1 MLSVLSIAGEMESD
15 EQIPVSFWLVSSKL
29 GLLEEADRIASLP
42 IRSRVYLS
50 REQLKATY
58 GPPDEAIETVH
69 AFAQKHG
76 LEWIGGDAGGTLVHL
91 MVSKSKVKHLFGVD
105 LSPSHPEG
113 SQPLPAPHNAICLP
127 REDFSARQL
136 SMIRGIFGLD
146 RGRQTSPSQVSHS
159 HASGPSSFQFP
170 HPTPDEFKGDGQ
182 CVGILQFGGL
192 FEDRDL
198 NAVIRNNTAAAN
210 VSVVIP
216 IRFKPT
222 PYAAFYSETSLDV
235 QIVARTVP
243 NAKQVLYLLPN
254 SEQGWIAGMQRALF
268 DAENAPSV
276 LSISAGWPE
285 MGGSPGQSYWSP
297 AAFDALEDMF
307 ARATLI
313 GMTVCCASG
322 DSGPAV
328 DNGPHVFYPAS
339 SRYVLACGGTQNNG
353 TEVVWSDR
361 LGASGGGISDVFPIP
376 SWQRCVQAN
385 VLASDGLRRP
395 AGALEGRLVP
405 DVAAPAHA
413 FIQGYGAVTGTSAAA
428 PLWAGL
434 IALANQQLQA
444 KSINKTVGNL
454 TAILYDQSS
463 GLQGACN
470 DITTGNNAVPR
481 GNLAYYSAGLG
492 WDACTG
498 WGTPTGQPFI
508 EKLLENAAE
517 QPSLSNYDRVPS
529 A

>member
-1 MLSVLSIAGEMESD
+1 MESD
-15 EQIPVSFWLVSSKL
+15 ESIPVSFWLVASKP

-42 IRSRVYLS
+42 IRSRVYLT
-50 REQLKATY
+50 REELKTTC
-58 GPPDEAIETVH
+58 GPPPEAIHAIH
-69 AFAQKHG
+69 AFAQKHS
-76 LEWIGGDAGGTLVHL
+76 LHLVGGDDGGTLVHL
-91 MVSKSKVKHLFGVD
+91 MVSKSKVKDLFGVD
-105 LSPSHPEG
+105 LHQRKPQDNQPSHA
-113 SQPLPAPHNAICLP
+113 PAKAISLP
-127 REDFSARQL
+127 REDFSCRQL
-136 SMIRGIFGLD
+136 SLIRGVFGLD
-146 RGRQTSPSQVSHS
+146 SRRPASPSLVSPSPSLNLS
-159 HASGPSSFQFP
+159 HFQFP
-170 HPTPDEFKGDGQ
+170 HPIPAEFNGDGQ
-182 CVGILQFGGL
+182 CVGILEFGGI
-192 FEDRDL
+192 FEDQDI
-198 NAVIRNNTAAAN
+198 NAVIRNNAAAAN
-210 VSVVIP
+210 VSVVMP

-222 PYAAFYSETSLDV
+222 PNATFYSETSLDV
-235 QIVARTVP
+235 QIVARSVP

-254 SEQGWIAGMQRALF
+254 SELGWIAGVQRVLLDVA
-268 DAENAPSV
+268 NSPSV

-285 MGGSPGQSYWSP
+285 MGGSPGVSYWSP

-313 GMTVCCASG
+313 GMTICCASG

-353 TEVVWSDR
+353 IESVWSDR
-361 LGASGGGISDVFPIP
+361 QGASGGGVSDVFPIP
-376 SWQRCVQAN
+376 PWQRGVQAN
-385 VLASDGLRRP
+385 VVASDGLHRP
-395 AGALEGRLVP
+395 AGALQGRLVP

-413 FIQGYGAVTGTSAAA
+413 FIQGYGALTGTSAAA

-481 GNLAYYSAGLG
+481 GNLAYYSARQG

-498 WGTPTGQPFI
+498 WGSPTGQPFI
-508 EKLLENAAE
+508 EKLLENASPA
-517 QPSLSNYDRVPS
+517 S
-529 A
+529 AAPIRPATRK

>member
-1 MLSVLSIAGEMESD
+1 MSHYSPLERNIMEPD
-15 EQIPVSFWLVSSKL
+15 EQIPVSFWLASGKP

-50 REQLKATY
+50 REELRTTY
-58 GPPDEAIETVH
+58 GPAPEAIQAIH
-69 AFAQKHG
+69 AFAQKHS
-76 LEWIGGDAGGTLVHL
+76 LELIGGDEGGTLVHL
-91 MVSKSKVKHLFGVD
+91 MVDKSRVKDLFAVERPQHK
-105 LSPSHPEG
+105 L
-113 SQPLPAPHNAICLP
+113 
-127 REDFSARQL
+127 
-136 SMIRGIFGLD
+136 IRGIFGLD
-146 RGRQTSPSQVSHS
+146 GRRLASPALISPSHS
-159 HASGPSSFQFP
+159 LNLSDFQFP
-170 HPTPDEFKGDGQ
+170 HPIPGEFKGEGQ
-182 CVGILQFGGL
+182 CIGILAFGGI
-192 FEDRDL
+192 FDDQDL
-198 NAVIRNNTAAAN
+198 NAVIRNSAAAQN
-210 VSVVIP
+210 VSVVVP

-222 PYAAFYSETSLDV
+222 PNATFYSEASLDV
-235 QIVARTVP
+235 QIVARSTPV
-243 NAKQVLYLLPN
+243 AKQVLYLLPN
-254 SEQGWIAGMQRALF
+254 SEQGWIAGVQRVLL
-268 DAENAPSV
+268 DAANAPSV

-285 MGGSPGQSYWSP
+285 MGASPGVSYWSP
-297 AAFDALEDMF
+297 AALDALEDMF

-328 DNGPHVFYPAS
+328 NNGPHVFYPAS

-361 LGASGGGISDVFPIP
+361 HGASGGGISDVFPMP
-376 SWQRCVQAN
+376 PWQRGVAAN
-385 VLASDGLRRP
+385 VVASDGLHRP
-395 AGALEGRLVP
+395 AGALQGRLVP

-413 FIQGYGAVTGTSAAA
+413 FIRGYGAVAGTSAAA

-444 KSINKTVGNL
+444 KSIRKTVGNL

-481 GNLAYYSAGLG
+481 GNLAYYSAREG

-498 WGTPTGQPFI
+498 WGSPTGQPFI
-508 EKLLENAAE
+508 EKLLQNATE
-517 QPSLSNYDRVPS
+517 QP
-529 A
+529 